1 MKAVIVIDIGTSS
14 VRGVLVSADGQFL
27 HLIQKASEPDFL
39 LDGRVEQN
47 VSVWSDSLT
56 EILGQMDGFVKASAP
71 KIEVQAVSITSQRSS
86 LIVLDEKDEP
96 LGPAIMWQDK
106 RTIPVIE
113 SLRAVEEM
121 VFRKTGSPLN
131 PVYLA
136 PKIRW
141 LTENCPDMAAKAST
155 YLSIADYVA
164 FLLTNRKQTDWTYA
178 SRTSMFHIYRKEW
191 DPELLEL
198 FGARPGQLCALCPPG
213 SVLGPL
219 QSGRFRDLSFH
230 GVPVVSA
237 GGDQQNAALGLGLIE
252 VGDCEINLG
261 TGAYILSVA
270 AALPET
276 FNGDAVINCYCLADK
291 YVLETNLICCGSL
304 IDWLK
309 RVFFPEADAAGFYAA
324 LDLELSSNASQV
336 VALPYF
342 QGRGAP
348 DWNSHATGSFLNL
361 NLASERADLLN
372 ALVDGICFEVK
383 THLDIMERYMGQ
395 AVTAVKVAG
404 GLGKNR
410 RIMQKLSNILDRK
423 LLIYSNPEA
432 SAIGA
437 FLQAMH
443 ALEPERPLAG
453 LYEAIRARDS
463 VTCFVPEADLE
474 RSQIDASYEAF
485 RESYRKLFA

>member
-39 LDGRVEQN
+39 ADSRVEQD
-47 VSVWSDSLT
+47 VSVWSRSLT
-56 EILGQMDGFVKASAP
+56 EILGQLDDFMKASSQEIA
-71 KIEVQAVSITSQRSS
+71 VQAISITSQRSS
-86 LIVLDEKDEP
+86 LIVLDENDEP

-113 SLRAVEEM
+113 SLKPVEEK

-141 LTENCPDMAAKAST
+141 LVEERPDMAEKAKS

-164 FLLTNRKQTDWTYA
+164 FLMTNQKQTDWTYA
-178 SRTSMFHIYRKEW
+178 SRTSMFDIFKKDW
-191 DPELLEL
+191 DPELVEV
-198 FGARPGQLCALCPPG
+198 FGARPEQLCELCPPG

-230 GVPVVSA
+230 GVPVVSG
-237 GGDQQNAALGLGLIE
+237 GGDQQNAALGLGLFE

-261 TGAYILSVA
+261 TGAYLLSIA
-270 AALPET
+270 ADLPEA
-276 FNGDAVINCYCLADK
+276 FNADVVINSYCLADK

-309 RVFFPEADAAGFYAA
+309 RVFFPETSTADFYAA
-324 LDLELSSNASQV
+324 LDLELHSNASPV

-348 DWNSHATGSFLNL
+348 DWNSLATGSFLNL
-361 NLASERADLLN
+361 NLASGRADLLN
-372 ALVDGICFEVK
+372 ALIDGICFEVK
-383 THLDIMERYMGQ
+383 AHLDIMERYMGK
-395 AVTAVKVAG
+395 AVTAVRVAG
-404 GLGKNR
+404 GLGKNAV
-410 RIMQKLSNILDRK
+410 IMQKLSNILDK
-423 LLIYSNPEA
+423 ELWLYGNPEA

-437 FLQAMH
+437 FLQARR
-443 ALEPERPLAG
+443 ALEPGLPLAE
-453 LYEAIRARDS
+453 LYKTVRARDT
-463 VTCFVPEADLE
+463 VTRYVPEADLD
-474 RSQIDASYEAF
+474 RSQIAASYELF
-485 RESYRKLFA
+485 RESYRKLFL